1 MTQPSSDPHERPSRP
16 RPPSAPGRQLDRPN
30 EDSRSWT
37 VDNVDGG
44 TTTGVSSVVTPDQPP
59 ELNPQA
65 AAALLKLLTHL
76 NDRHTEHSKQENG

>member
-1 MTQPSSDPHERPSRP
+1 M
-16 RPPSAPGRQLDRPN
+16 L
-30 EDSRSWT
+30 
-37 VDNVDGG
+37 DNVDGG

-76 NDRHTEHSKQENG
+76 NDRDTEHSKQENG